1 MPSLREER
9 QRRINRLLMEKFN
22 LISEE
27 TTTGSEKQ
35 IRDLIAQDTAASI
48 KQASSL
54 MRGNDDLIKKF
65 GTSDN
70 KKEVGAAAM
79 AYAPNIKHTH
89 EYGGQTKFLTQVS
102 AGMKYENW
110 LDRSKRS
117 EWENNIDAE
126 NVKKAEEYATLIMQ
140 QKYGLAPD
148 GGIATSPEIEKWI
161 TKNFGWKVYS
171 KDEETGEMVGSDFIP
186 DIPVNLMAWKQIGA
200 NVTKYLPGIPGV
212 GDIFDWGWGK
222 PDKDWGRREG
232 YGDAVAEEAKLQKAA
247 IAEHYKLMTGQAL
260 RILQLP
266 EPEKYGFGSGETLN
280 YQNPYNEEGNYWL
293 VDPGMISLGP
303 RGFDYASRKDWEFR
317 RAGLETVRIDKD
329 DDKEELLKR
338 LEVKD
343 EEVLPRVPWTLEMM
357 PAEYFHAADDFVSK
371 TKPGSAKW
379 INPLGSKYK
388 HTSGFGMRILK
399 PGAEGRPHAGIDM
412 GAQEGT
418 PILAMTDGT
427 ITYRAAGFN
436 NGAGNY
442 VHITTSSGEWKF
454 RMLHMSKFG
463 KFGVGDRVKQGDII
477 GYVGNTGTSTGAHLH
492 LDVVELG
499 TGNHVDPIE
508 AFSKEAGIEIGAR
521 GGERGRQRYID
532 KHGHEH
538 AKKEM
543 ERRVGKLKG
552 RGYDPGFGPE
562 YFETKGIA

>member
-9 QRRINRLLMEKFN
+9 LRRINKLLMEKFN

-27 TTTGSEKQ
+27 PTTGSEKQ

-303 RGFDYASRKDWEFR
+303 RGFDYASRKDWELR

-357 PAEYFHAADDFVSK
+357 PAEYFRAADNFMST
-371 TKPGSAKW
+371 TKPGSAKY
-379 INPLGSKYK
+379 ISPLRGHKYG
-388 HTSGFGMRILK
+388 SGFGMRILK
-399 PGAEGRPHAGIDM
+399 PGAKGRAHTGIDM
-412 GAQEGT
+412 GATTGT
-418 PILAMTDGT
+418 PIYAVGDGV
-427 ITYRAAGFN
+427 ITQYRPGSRT
-436 NGAGNY
+436 AGNY
-442 VHITTSSGEWKF
+442 LNLTSADGKYKF

-463 KFGVGDRVKQGDII
+463 KFRKGDRVKQGDII
-477 GYVGNTGTSTGAHLH
+477 GYVGSTGSSTSPHLH
-492 LDVVELG
+492 FDVVDLETGLHIDPVEWHAKETGGELG
-499 TGNHVDPIE
+499 HH
-508 AFSKEAGIEIGAR
+508 S
-521 GGERGRQRYID
+521 GERGRQRYID
-532 KHGHEH
+532 KHGHAH
-538 AKKEM
+538 AKKEF
-543 ERRVGKLKG
+543 EKQLKG
-552 RGYDPGFGPE
+552 VYGRGHDPGFGPE